1 MKLYES
7 EHQELEG
14 RNVRNRSRAN
24 YDCNDN
30 KKQILELKEKI
41 KVEKGHPV
49 ESQKLIFKGKTTN
62 NEDTIEKIGF
72 KDTDF
77 LVVMTQVAVCQHQS
91 RNHSPRAKLNK
102 K

>member
-1 MKLYES
+1 MK
-7 EHQELEG
+7 
-14 RNVRNRSRAN
+14 N
-24 YDCNDN
+24 
-30 KKQILELKEKI
+30 QILELKEKI

-77 LVVMTQVAVCQHQS
+77 LVVMTQVAKPQPKSKVE
-91 RNHSPRAKLNK
+91 
-102 K
+102 